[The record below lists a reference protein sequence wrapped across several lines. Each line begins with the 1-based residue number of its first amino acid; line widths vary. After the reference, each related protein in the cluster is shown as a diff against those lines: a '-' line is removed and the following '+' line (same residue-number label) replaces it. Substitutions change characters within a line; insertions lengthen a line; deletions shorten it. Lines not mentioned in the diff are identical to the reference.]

1 MSKSRPFSIY
11 LLKPEFDAGNALVD
25 DHRLGEVVGGT
36 MPQGSS
42 LFVLD
47 GKPSDPWWKSYFGVQ
62 MPLRQTSK
70 SALLFLPVDDR
81 CFALSFG
88 HAHHSLRDESFEYDF
103 GLRVTLNCVDP
114 KELKSTDTLDPGASL
129 RRRTQLP
136 IGSDLTYFDFDGN
149 SAILKSLTGKVLPE
163 FETLFAN
170 VTGSSS
176 LTIRSNVNSTELL
189 ALCQELLAFYNSERY
204 RTTFPDIENI
214 VPLKDPAVID
224 RLSER
229 LTEGVR
235 TKRDELFLTVPDMID
250 YRDQGYVASFSGC
263 GRSLNHEDIYIDKF
277 YEYLESHGQALDQL
291 NYEQLCGYA
300 LILADEEGNIR
311 KRYSLINCLI
321 FDTELDNQTQTFHL
335 TEGKWYRVEKSYIA
349 RLTEALDPL
358 WTQIHFADFAH
369 DSEGH
374 YNESIAAEDESLICL
389 DTENIGPA
397 GQSQIEPC
405 DLYTVDGG
413 YAVFYHIKRST
424 VSAQLSHLFNQGNNS
439 IELIKLE
446 ENCLNRLHELI
457 IAKARPGT
465 AAGFLQPLAEKRY
478 RVIFGIVTHKNKTG
492 KSENLPLFS
501 RVSLMRIA
509 RSLRL
514 KDTEC
519 RFGFIDDRSGKK
531 AGVPKKRRAKS
542 EDPALAE
549 VGNG

>member
-1 MSKSRPFSIY
+1 M
-11 LLKPEFDAGNALVD
+11 L
-25 DHRLGEVVGGT
+25 
-36 MPQGSS
+36 
-42 LFVLD
+42 
-47 GKPSDPWWKSYFGVQ
+47 
-62 MPLRQTSK
+62 
-70 SALLFLPVDDR
+70 
-81 CFALSFG
+81 
-88 HAHHSLRDESFEYDF
+88 
-103 GLRVTLNCVDP
+103 
-114 KELKSTDTLDPGASL
+114 
-129 RRRTQLP
+129 
-136 IGSDLTYFDFDGN
+136 
-149 SAILKSLTGKVLPE
+149 
-163 FETLFAN
+163 
-170 VTGSSS
+170 
-176 LTIRSNVNSTELL
+176 
-189 ALCQELLAFYNSERY
+189 
-204 RTTFPDIENI
+204 
-214 VPLKDPAVID
+214 
-224 RLSER
+224 
-229 LTEGVR
+229 
-235 TKRDELFLTVPDMID
+235 
-250 YRDQGYVASFSGC
+250 
-263 GRSLNHEDIYIDKF
+263 
-277 YEYLESHGQALDQL
+277 
-291 NYEQLCGYA
+291 

-446 ENCLNRLHELI
+446 ENCFNRLHELI

-501 RVSLMRIA
+501 RVSLMRIT

-519 RFGFIDDRSGKK
+519 RFGFIDDRSEKK

-542 EDPALAE
+542 EDRRLLK
-549 VGNG
+549 

>member
-11 LLKPEFDAGNALVD
+11 LLKTEYHAGNSLVE
-25 DHRLGEVVGGT
+25 DHKLTEVSTGT
-36 MPQGSS
+36 MPEGAS
-42 LFVLD
+42 LFILD
-47 GKPSDPWWKSYFGVQ
+47 GRPSDPWWKSYFGVQ
-62 MPLRQTSK
+62 MVLKQASK

-114 KELKSTDTLDPGASL
+114 KELKSTDTLDPGVAL

-136 IGSDLTYFDFDGN
+136 IGSELTYFDFDGN

-163 FETLFAN
+163 FQEFFAN

-176 LTIRSNVNSTELL
+176 LTIRSNVAANGLL
-189 ALCQELLAFYNSERY
+189 ALCRRLLGFYNSQNY

-224 RLSER
+224 RLREK
-229 LTEGVR
+229 LMEGIR
-235 TKRDELFLTVPDMID
+235 AKSDGLFLTVPDMVD
-250 YRDQGYVASFSGC
+250 YRDQGYMASFSGA
-263 GRSLNHEDIYIDKF
+263 GSSLNHEDIFITRF
-277 YEYLESHGQALDQL
+277 YEYLEAHEQALEDL
-291 NYEQLCGYA
+291 SYVQLCGYG
-300 LILADEEGNIR
+300 LVLADEEGNIR
-311 KRYSLINCLI
+311 KRYSLVNCLI

-335 TEGKWYRVEKSYIA
+335 TEGKWYRVENSYITK
-349 RLTEALDPL
+349 LSEALDPL
-358 WTQIHFADFAH
+358 WTDILLPQFAH

-374 YNESIAAEDESLICL
+374 YNEAIAADDEAFICL
-389 DTENIGPA
+389 DMQNIGPP
-397 GQSQIEPC
+397 GQTRIEPC
-405 DLYTVDGG
+405 DLYSVDGEF
-413 YAVFYHIKRST
+413 AVFHHIKRST

-446 ENCLNRLHELI
+446 ETCLNCLRELI
-457 IAKARPGT
+457 TERTT
-465 AAGFLQPLAEKRY
+465 AATSDAFLGPLAGKRY
-478 RVIFGIVTHKNKTG
+478 RVVFGIVTHKDRTK

-514 KDTEC
+514 KDTQC
-519 RFGFIDDRSGKK
+519 MFGFINDRSEKK
-531 AGVPKKRRAKS
+531 DGVPKKRKAKL
-542 EDPALAE
+542 DAGLA
-549 VGNG
+549 